1 MAAPA
6 EASRVPTGP
15 ALDNR
20 RVAAA
25 LIDLV
30 VPAALVLAAY
40 AAGLELTAAVV
51 LVIAGWTLFYF
62 FALETD
68 GGQTLG
74 KRAMGLR
81 ASRPDGQPADTRQ
94 VAIRTVL
101 RVIDHPLGLVVMA
114 VTGDRRLRLGDLA
127 AGTVVTEARSVAD
140 EGTVP
145 ATTMPGRP
153 PAAVPDAPPPDAHQA
168 PVGPRPPVAPAPMA
182 RPAAVTPPPPVPRAP
197 RPAAPAA
204 VPPMPKRV
212 ETPHP
217 LVSPSALPERDAERP
232 APMVEPRRDEGP
244 VVEHE
249 PVVEPLAEPAWDDES
264 VFDREPVERAWDD
277 ESVFDREP
285 VERAWDDESVFD
297 REPVV
302 EPLPELR
309 PYDDPAELATE
320 RLRAAGALDAEEDLP
335 APASP
340 QERDE
345 PIVKPIETISAI
357 DLVMQDAEQRDR
369 A

>member
-1 MAAPA
+1 MAVPA
-6 EASRVPTGP
+6 ETSRVPTGP

-30 VPAALVLAAY
+30 VPGVLLLAAY
-40 AAGLELTAAVV
+40 AAGLALTAAVV

-74 KRAMGLR
+74 KRAVGLR
-81 ASRPDGQPADTRQ
+81 ATRPDGRPANTRQ
-94 VAIRTVL
+94 VAIRTTL
-101 RVIDHPLGLVVMA
+101 RVVDHPLRLVVMA

-127 AGTVVTEARSVAD
+127 AGTVVTEARTVTD
-140 EGTVP
+140 DGTVA
-145 ATTMPGRP
+145 ATTAPTASRPP
-153 PAAVPDAPPPDAHQA
+153 PAAAPATPPPHAHQA
-168 PVGPRPPVAPAPMA
+168 PVRPRPPVAPAPMA
-182 RPAAVTPPPPVPRAP
+182 RPAAVGPPPPVPTAP

-204 VPPMPKRV
+204 VPPVPRRV
-212 ETPHP
+212 ELPRTPP
-217 LVSPSALPERDAERP
+217 ASAPAAREPAAERP
-232 APMVEPRRDEGP
+232 APIVEPRRDEGP
-244 VVEHE
+244 AVEHE
-249 PVVEPLAEPAWDDES
+249 PIVEPLAEPTWDDE
-264 VFDREPVERAWDD
+264 P
-277 ESVFDREP
+277 
-285 VERAWDDESVFD
+285 VFD

-302 EPLPELR
+302 EPLVEPR

-320 RLRAAGALDAEEDLP
+320 RLRGGGDEDTEEDAP

-340 QERDE
+340 QERNE

-357 DLVMQDAEQRDR
+357 ELVMQDAERRER

>member
-30 VPAALVLAAY
+30 VPGVLVCAAY
-40 AAGLELTAAVV
+40 AAGLALTAAVV

-81 ASRPDGQPADTRQ
+81 ATRPDGRPADTRQ
-94 VAIRTVL
+94 VAIRTAL
-101 RVIDHPLGLVVMA
+101 RVVDHPFGLVVMA

-127 AGTVVTEARSVAD
+127 AGTVVTEATNVSDDGTVAD
-140 EGTVP
+140 
-145 ATTMPGRP
+145 TTAPLASRP
-153 PAAVPDAPPPDAHQA
+153 PAGAPDAPPPRAQQA
-168 PVGPRPPVAPAPMA
+168 PVRPRPPVAPAPMA
-182 RPAAVTPPPPVPRAP
+182 RPAAVGPPPPVPTAP
-197 RPAAPAA
+197 RPAALPSMPRRVDAPQPRASAPATREPA
-204 VPPMPKRV
+204 
-212 ETPHP
+212 
-217 LVSPSALPERDAERP
+217 AERP
-232 APMVEPRRDEGP
+232 APIVEPRWDQDPVAEHEPIVEPRWDEDP
-244 VVEHE
+244 VAEHEPIVEPLAEPAWYDEPAFDRE
-249 PVVEPLAEPAWDDES
+249 PVVEPLAEP
-264 VFDREPVERAWDD
+264 RA
-277 ESVFDREP
+277 
-285 VERAWDDESVFD
+285 
-297 REPVV
+297 
-302 EPLPELR
+302 
-309 PYDDPAELATE
+309 YDDPAELATE
-320 RLRAAGALDAEEDLP
+320 RLRGGNDQDAEDDPP

-340 QERDE
+340 HERNE

-357 DLVMQDAEQRDR
+357 DLVMQDAERRER

>member
-1 MAAPA
+1 MAVPA

-20 RVAAA
+20 RVGAA

-40 AAGLELTAAVV
+40 AAGLEPTAALV
-51 LVIAGWTLFYF
+51 LVIVGWTLFYF

-81 ASRPDGQPADTRQ
+81 AARADGRPPNTRQ
-94 VAIRTVL
+94 VAIRTAL
-101 RVIDHPLGLVVMA
+101 RIVDHPLGLVVMA

-127 AGTVVTEARSVAD
+127 AGTVVTEAK
-140 EGTVP
+140 TVP
-145 ATTMPGRP
+145 DESAVAASTTAVAGPP
-153 PAAVPDAPPPDAHQA
+153 PAIAPGVSPPPAHHQ

-182 RPAAVTPPPPVPRAP
+182 PPAAVSPPPPVPTAP
-197 RPAAPAA
+197 RPAVPAA
-204 VPPMPKRV
+204 VPPIPTRV
-212 ETPHP
+212 EAVQPP
-217 LVSPSALPERDAERP
+217 VPPPPIPAPAAERP
-232 APMVEPRRDEGP
+232 EPIVEPRWAEDPATEY
-244 VVEHE
+244 E
-249 PVVEPLAEPAWDDES
+249 PVVERLPEPGWDDE
-264 VFDREPVERAWDD
+264 PA
-277 ESVFDREP
+277 
-285 VERAWDDESVFD
+285 FD

-302 EPLPELR
+302 EPLAESL
-309 PYDDPAELATE
+309 PYDAPSE
-320 RLRAAGALDAEEDLP
+320 RLSFSGDTDADEDPP

-340 QERDE
+340 RERNE

-357 DLVMQDAEQRDR
+357 DLVMQDAERRDR
-369 A
+369 SSGD

>member
-30 VPAALVLAAY
+30 VPGVLVLAAY
-40 AAGLELTAAVV
+40 AAGLALTAAVV

-81 ASRPDGQPADTRQ
+81 ATRPDGRPADTRQ
-94 VAIRTVL
+94 VAIRTAL
-101 RVIDHPLGLVVMA
+101 RVVDHPFGLIVMA

-127 AGTVVTEARSVAD
+127 AGTVVTEATNVSD
-140 EGTVP
+140 DGTVT
-145 ATTMPGRP
+145 ATTAPLASRP
-153 PAAVPDAPPPDAHQA
+153 PAGAPDAPPPRAQLA
-168 PVGPRPPVAPAPMA
+168 PVRPRPPVAPAPMA
-182 RPAAVTPPPPVPRAP
+182 RPAAVGPPPPVPTAP

-204 VPPMPKRV
+204 LPPMPRRV
-212 ETPHP
+212 DAPQP
-217 LVSPSALPERDAERP
+217 RASAPAAREPAAERP
-232 APMVEPRRDEGP
+232 APIVEPRWDQDPVAEHEPIVEPLAEPRWDQDPVAEHEPIVEPTWDDEP
-244 VVEHE
+244 AFDRE
-249 PVVEPLAEPAWDDES
+249 PVVEPLAEP
-264 VFDREPVERAWDD
+264 RA
-277 ESVFDREP
+277 
-285 VERAWDDESVFD
+285 
-297 REPVV
+297 
-302 EPLPELR
+302 
-309 PYDDPAELATE
+309 YDDPAELATE
-320 RLRAAGALDAEEDLP
+320 RLRGGNDQDAEDDPP

-340 QERDE
+340 HERNK

-357 DLVMQDAEQRDR
+357 DLVMQDAERRER